1 MKVIELDLTG
11 CKYWSELHARIRQ
24 AFNLPEW
31 YGNNWDAFWDMMRS
45 ECDVD
50 KVIIK
55 GEHTMPK
62 EFSEELAIMHE
73 VLDRTIEYNERIGYP
88 PFSYEVI
95 D

>member
-1 MKVIELDLTG
+1 MKIVELNLTG
-11 CKYWSELHARIRQ
+11 CKYWSELHKRIRE
-24 AFNLPEW
+24 AFGFDEDT
-31 YGNNWDAFWDMMRS
+31 GRNWDAFWDMMRS

-50 KVIIK
+50 KVIIR

-73 VLDRTIEYNERIGYP
+73 VLDRTIEYNKRIGYP

>member
-1 MKVIELDLTG
+1 MKVIELDISNCYNL
-11 CKYWSELHARIRQ
+11 YELHSRISK
-24 AFNLPEW
+24 ALGFPEW
-31 YGNNWDAFWDMMRS
+31 YGKNWDAFWDMMRN

-50 KVIIK
+50 KVVIR

-62 EFSEELAIMHE
+62 EFTEELAIMHN
-73 VLDRTIEYNERIGYP
+73 VLDMTIEYNEKIGYP

>member
-1 MKVIELDLTG
+1 MKIIELDISNCYNL
-11 CKYWSELHARIRQ
+11 YELHERIRQ
-24 AFNLPEW
+24 AFNFPEW
-31 YGNNWDAFWDMMRS
+31 YGNNWDAFLDMMRS

-62 EFSEELAIMHE
+62 EFAEELAIMHE

-88 PFSYEVI
+88 PFSYEII

>member
-1 MKVIELDLTG
+1 MKIIELDISNCYNL
-11 CKYWSELHARIRQ
+11 YELHEGIRQ
-24 AFNLPEW
+24 AFNFPEW

-55 GEHTMPK
+55 GEHTMPE